1 MGMIVAQKPATF
13 SDHILL
19 LVFGGLLSTKA
30 MAMAMAMA
38 IKVVQPL
45 WVLLAG

>member
-30 MAMAMAMA
+30 MAMAMA